1 MDRSLQS
8 YGKATLPLLIAC
20 LTVFVFFPNAFRDLR
35 KPDPPK
41 SLAYQY
47 PLQGS
52 PPAAQACQLRMR
64 GFLESSG
71 GLMLDPGAQGSLQ
84 FSLRKEK
91 GQGCLLRLWLHIA
104 AERPGSLDISLDN
117 GTTYT
122 PVTKNTNSIGR
133 VLDISP
139 LAAPLT
145 QLVFRLTAKN
155 HAPYAQVILDRLD
168 IYIGAA
174 GSPVPS
180 LPDLGL
186 PCAFFLS
193 VYFIVYLLL
202 NRRAGTQELL
212 HRGLLCCIV
221 FTAFCLR
228 WHELVRVAGT
238 ALDSDAHGY
247 FNFAR
252 RMDLFSATGFFSA
265 QFGMRE
271 PMYLFIAK
279 TILGLTGFTETHLR
293 FVSCLFSVLVVMLSW
308 RLGKKWLAEPV
319 GLLAAALLAVHPY
332 LIELGARGLREEV
345 FTCLLLTL
353 LIIGR
358 DFPKRSPLA
367 KALSAGFTI
376 GAILLTRSETLPLIL
391 AVMVCLMLFERKTW
405 PWATVVP
412 ALCIGVALL
421 FPHLYNTY
429 SQYGNPFYAVN
440 THTRFYAN
448 LEFAG
453 RPGFPTQEELA
464 VKGLYAGP
472 TITPFAY
479 YFKLHTPLELIT
491 TSATGL
497 CKTTFAMPLSFASG
511 KGNQKK
517 MLATVPCLKDV
528 ASLADWPDCFSWLED
543 LTLRDTREYCLTA
556 CCAFALVAG
565 MLVLLVHRHFFICS
579 CLVSLQLHTAF
590 IAGAIGLEPRLT
602 AHAYPVIALCCASA
616 VYYGCI
622 RLAKKISIVRQC
634 ISPAESSGKLLS

>member
-1 MDRSLQS
+1 MNRSLLS
-8 YGKATLPLLIAC
+8 YGKAALPLITAC
-20 LTVFVFFPNAFRDLR
+20 LAVFLLFPNEFRDLR

-41 SLAYQY
+41 SLAYQF

-52 PPAAQACQLRMR
+52 PPASEACQLFMR
-64 GFLESSG
+64 GFVQSIG
-71 GLMLDPGAQGSLQ
+71 GLMLDPGSEGSLM
-84 FSLRKEK
+84 LWVRKEK
-91 GQGCLLRLWLHIA
+91 GQGCLLRLWLYSD

-117 GTTYT
+117 GTTYI
-122 PVTKNTNSIGR
+122 PVTKSTNSIGR

-139 LAAPLT
+139 LATPLT

-155 HAPYAQVILDRLD
+155 HAPYAQIILDRLD
-168 IYIGAA
+168 IHIGAA
-174 GSPVPS
+174 GSPVPV
-180 LPDLGL
+180 LPDLTI
-186 PCAFFLS
+186 PCAVFLI
-193 VYFIVYLLL
+193 VYFIGCLLL
-202 NRRAGTQELL
+202 HRRAGTQELL
-212 HRGLLCCIV
+212 HRGLICCII
-221 FTAFCLR
+221 FTAFYLR
-228 WHELVRVAGT
+228 WNEVIRLAGT

-247 FNFAR
+247 LNFAR
-252 RMDLFSATGFFSA
+252 RMDLFNATGFFSA

-279 TILGLTGFTETHLR
+279 TILDLTGFTETHLR

-308 RLGKKWLAEPV
+308 RLGKKWLAEPI
-319 GLLAAALLAVHPY
+319 GILAAALLAVHPY

-345 FTCLLLTL
+345 FTCLLLVL

-358 DFPKRSPLA
+358 DSPKRSSLA

-391 AVMVCLMLFERKTW
+391 AVMVCLMLFEKKTW
-405 PWATVVP
+405 AWRTVLP
-412 ALCIGVALL
+412 SLGIGVALL
-421 FPHLYNTY
+421 SPHLYNTW

-464 VKGLYAGP
+464 VKGLYTGP
-472 TITPFAY
+472 TITPFEY
-479 YFKLHTPLELIT
+479 YFKLHTPLALMT
-491 TSATGL
+491 TSAIGL

-517 MLATVPCLKDV
+517 ILATLPCLKNA
-528 ASLADWPDCFSWLED
+528 ASLADWRDCFSWLED
-543 LTLRDTREYCLTA
+543 LTLRDIGEYCLTA
-556 CCAFALVAG
+556 CCALALVAG
-565 MLVLLVHRHFFICS
+565 MLVLLAHRHFFICS
-579 CLVSLQLHTAF
+579 CLVSFQLHTAF

-616 VYYGCI
+616 IYYGSI
-622 RLAKKISIVRQC
+622 RLGKKIPFCGTNPHSMRARAC
-634 ISPAESSGKLLS
+634 PHL